1 MRPVNPELPYGKG
14 DSSFQAA
21 GGESG
26 ILALVNN
33 FYDRMDNESQY
44 RTISELHPED
54 KLLSREK
61 LAAFLSGWLGGP
73 RTYQQKFGSIGIPAV
88 HRHLPI
94 GLDERDQWLSCMKG
108 AVSEQPYAED
118 FKLYLL
124 EQLSVPANAIVR
136 VCKLE
141 SEK

>member
-1 MRPVNPELPYGKG
+1 MNPMKPDTPYGRG

-33 FYDRMDNESQY
+33 FYDRMDSDS
-44 RTISELHPED
+44 RFRPISEMHPEN
-54 KLLSREK
+54 KHLSREK

-73 RTYQQKFGSIGIPAV
+73 RTYQKKFGSIGIPAV

-94 GLDERDQWLSCMKG
+94 GPDERDQWLICMTE

-118 FKLYLL
+118 FKQYLL

-136 VCKLE
+136 VCQQGRQT
-141 SEK
+141 